1 MNIIEKVKECLVVFL
16 EPTKEEISKPRPL
29 YTPEEY
35 LELTRDKGLDKYK

>member
-1 MNIIEKVKECLVVFL
+1 MNPIEKIKECLVEFL
-16 EPTKEEISKPRPL
+16 EPDKKDGPQPL